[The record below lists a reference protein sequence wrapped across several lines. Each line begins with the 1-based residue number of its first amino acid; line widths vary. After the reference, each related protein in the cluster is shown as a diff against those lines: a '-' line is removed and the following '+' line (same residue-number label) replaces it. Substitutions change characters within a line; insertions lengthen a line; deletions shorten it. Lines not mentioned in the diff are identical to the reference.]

1 MFDLHAK
8 LCEFEMNHVRL
19 GTDEKNKLAGYR
31 DINID
36 RLKDG
41 FDKIGEND
49 KTHYNMPIETCN
61 QGSYAMNTL
70 NQHPD
75 NDYDIDVALIFKKDE
90 LPSDPIDARKH
101 IARAFCEAGGN
112 FNKDPEAR
120 KNAVTVWYA
129 DGYHIDF
136 AIYRSSV
143 GTLGL
148 EAIEHAGADGWVTR
162 DPMETTNWF
171 NKKVKDK
178 SPLESLGATTEADQ
192 MRRIVRLVKAFCRS
206 RQSWSLPGGM
216 IISALVAECY
226 VPDYHRDDISLAK
239 TMKAVRDRL
248 LINMEVA
255 NPVYAGRSLTDRDK
269 YKTQVKRLKE
279 KLDWAVSK
287 LDVLEKN
294 TCTQGQ
300 ALAAW
305 NSVFAHT
312 FWGDAIAD
320 ESEILTESQK
330 SLGGLKINAQIAMS
344 EGGALKQYY
353 PSGSRALPKNIWLR
367 FAIEKATVP
376 PPYQIRWMVKNSG
389 DEARETDD
397 LEHTNPSTGNS
408 CWERTAF
415 KGQHKMICELYRDG
429 TILARAIHF
438 VKIKRS

>member
-8 LCEFEMNHVRL
+8 LCEFELNHVRL
-19 GTDEKNKLAGYR
+19 GTDEKNKLAEYR
-31 DINID
+31 DINVG

-41 FDKIGEND
+41 FDKIGEKD
-49 KTHYNMPIETCN
+49 KTQYNMPNETCN

-75 NDYDIDVALIFKKDE
+75 NDYDIDVALIFRKDD
-90 LPSDPIDARKH
+90 LPSEPVSAREH

-136 AIYRSSV
+136 AIYRSRV
-143 GTLGL
+143 DAFGGET
-148 EAIEHAGADGWVTR
+148 IEHAGADGWVTR

-171 NKKVKDK
+171 NKKVKDQ
-178 SPLESLGATTEADQ
+178 SPSKLLGATTETDQ

-226 VPDYHRDDISLAK
+226 VPDYYRDDVSLFK
-239 TMKAVRDRL
+239 TMKAIRDRL
-248 LINMEVA
+248 LVNMEVA
-255 NPVYAGRSLTDRDK
+255 NPVYAGRSLTDREK

-279 KLDWAVSK
+279 KLDWAISK

-300 ALAAW
+300 ALSAW

-320 ESEILTESQK
+320 ESQVLSESQK
-330 SLGGLKINAQIAMS
+330 SFGDLKINAQIAKFK
-344 EGGALKQYY
+344 GGPFTQYY
-353 PSGSRALPKNIWLR
+353 PSGSRVLPKNTWLK
-367 FAIEKATVP
+367 FAIAKTSVP
-376 PPYQIRWMVKNSG
+376 EPYQVRWIVQNFG
-389 DEARETDD
+389 DEAREANDMGHVSD
-397 LEHTNPSTGNS
+397 STGKTN
-408 CWERTAF
+408 WERTAY
-415 KGQHKMICELYRDG
+415 KGQHKMICELSRDG
-429 TILARAIHF
+429 RVVARASHL
-438 VKIKRS
+438 VNIKRS